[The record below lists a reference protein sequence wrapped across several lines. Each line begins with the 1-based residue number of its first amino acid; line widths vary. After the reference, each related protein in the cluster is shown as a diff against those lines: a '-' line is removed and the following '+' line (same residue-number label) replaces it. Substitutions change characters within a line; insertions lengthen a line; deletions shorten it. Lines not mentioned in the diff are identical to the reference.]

1 MERRSGFTI
10 LELSIALAI
19 AGIVVAAAASTGVT
33 VSRLL
38 KLEAKKSQAD
48 ADSRRLVDFVLTNLQ
63 GVGGGPVRPWM
74 GTWLERQG
82 CLARNGLPPCLD
94 NDRLTLVD
102 VDFQRRSCIVDS
114 VTPTMIDFR
123 DPDPASGLCCYAWD
137 GKPDDGP
144 VDQYVGM
151 ALMLVN
157 GPSQW
162 AVVVATSELDPLTC
176 QYGLSGIE
184 PLSKWTGP
192 IGTAPIGG
200 DEIAAAFPN
209 GSSATPIVIRTL
221 FVESDGAGHPGLP
234 RLVEW
239 QDGGALGSDGLVTSG
254 EVRLVFPGVVRF
266 HVALGFDSAPF
277 DGSVTETGG
286 TNDEW
291 FGNAAGDTMVGLVPT
306 GLRMAEVGVVSAV
319 AAVDPG
325 PRTLQVL
332 DGAPFSSDRLMLRR
346 AKGRTMLRN
355 IATFF

>member
-102 VDFQRRSCIVDS
+102 VDLNRGSCIIDA
-114 VTPTMIDFR
+114 VTPTMIDFQ
-123 DPDPASGLCCYAWD
+123 DPDPGSPCCYAWD
-137 GKPDDGP
+137 GMPDGGP
-144 VDQYVGM
+144 VDQYAGM
-151 ALMLVN
+151 AVMLVN
-157 GPSQW
+157 GPSRW
-162 AVVVATSELDPLTC
+162 AVVVATSELDPITC

-184 PLSKWTGP
+184 PLSEWTGP
-192 IGTAPIGG
+192 VGTAPIPG
-200 DEIAAAFPN
+200 DQIAAAFPS
-209 GSSATPIVIRTL
+209 GSSVTPIVLRTL
-221 FVESDGAGHPGLP
+221 FVESDGAGQPGLP

-239 QDGGALGSDGLVTSG
+239 QDGAVVESDGLVTGG

-266 HVALGFDSAPF
+266 HVALGFDSAPL

-286 TNDEW
+286 ADDEW
-291 FGNAAGDTMVGLVPT
+291 FGNASGDTLVGLVPT